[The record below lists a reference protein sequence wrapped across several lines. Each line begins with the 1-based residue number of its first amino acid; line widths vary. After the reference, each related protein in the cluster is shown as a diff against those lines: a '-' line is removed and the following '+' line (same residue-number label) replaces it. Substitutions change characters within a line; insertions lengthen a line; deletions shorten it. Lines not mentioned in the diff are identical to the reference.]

1 MIYASIF
8 HNRLNQHS
16 VISSDLS
23 SDQSGFSLLEL
34 LISLAIFAIG
44 ILGLVTLQSV
54 SIKMTHDI
62 ALQNTALEL
71 SSSLIEQLRVAG
83 APTVLPDWQERVQ
96 ETLPHGQ
103 AQLIDQG
110 DHYQLKMQWHESELS
125 SDSSNLQVYDMTFK
139 LKP

>member
-1 MIYASIF
+1 MIVSSIQ
-8 HNRLNQHS
+8 HNRSIQHS